1 MDTIRTHLNT
11 KRPFKLAEA
20 SRGNRSH
27 GPCMTDLAGQRG
39 GPSSWWAAWR
49 GFDMQLTE
57 HSVLNCIAHMH
68 LMFSSRHPKEVATF
82 RWALGVSLASQLEF
96 WPIPQAL
103 GVEIAR
109 CFA

>member
-1 MDTIRTHLNT
+1 
-11 KRPFKLAEA
+11 
-20 SRGNRSH
+20 
-27 GPCMTDLAGQRG
+27 MTDLAGQRG